1 MPEWVAAV
9 KEEDLKDEKIKV
21 VNTGNKQIALVKK
34 NNEIYALDNECP
46 HEGCPLKSGT
56 LEEYTLKCACHNW
69 GFDIR
74 TGENVDTGEYIDMD
88 DPKVETYE
96 TKIENGMIEVLV

>member
-9 KEEDLKDEKIKV
+9 KEEDLKEEKIKV
-21 VNTGNKQIALVKK
+21 VNAGSGQIALIKK
-34 NNEIYALDNECP
+34 NNEIFAIDNECP
-46 HEGCPLKSGT
+46 HQGCPLKSGT
-56 LEEYTLKCACHNW
+56 LEGYTLKCACHNW

-74 TGENVDTGEYIDMD
+74 TGKIVDTGEYIDMD

-96 TKIENGMIEVLV
+96 TKIENGIIEVLV